1 MAQDSSSTGGSSSA
15 PPDVAAI
22 LTQLREEV
30 RRRRQVLSE
39 SETYAAHA
47 ALERQLQRCVEQLE
61 LTRVVSAHWPL
72 GGRSFFERIMALVN
86 RLVRRYLRWYI
97 NPIVDQQNEFNDVAA
112 RTLRLL
118 IESHTDLREQLAVL
132 EQNVAG
138 NFPQQQ
144 DDSNHKDGHGDN
156 NMPGGQATGY
166 CSTNQKQDGK
176 NTRLFSA
183 ESIPEASSWQ
193 TAELQA
199 LIEEQGRHEPP
210 TNFPD
215 IALRAQ
221 PRKLALHQHVNA
233 HWQLEGDSLLQ
244 KTFASV
250 HKIVRFYLRW
260 LINPIV
266 EQQNSSNAAFVEAV
280 GPMLA
285 SDAELRA
292 ALAGMRARRVRDTS
306 DE

>member
-1 MAQDSSSTGGSSSA
+1 MTQDSSSTGGSASA

-30 RRRRQVLSE
+30 RQRRQVLSE

-72 GGRSFFERIMALVN
+72 GGRSLFERIMALVN

-118 IESHTDLREQLAVL
+118 IESHADLREQLAVL
-132 EQNVAG
+132 EQNDVDRSPTHAE
-138 NFPQQQ
+138 NNDQ
-144 DDSNHKDGHGDN
+144 HDGHA
-156 NMPGGQATGY
+156 GGGGAHDGQFAGLCRTDHNKG
-166 CSTNQKQDGK
+166 GK

-183 ESIPEASSWQ
+183 ETTADAPSWQ
-193 TAELQA
+193 TTDLQA
-199 LIEEQGRHEPP
+199 LIEERGQHEPP
-210 TNFPD
+210 ASFPD

-233 HWQLEGDSLLQ
+233 HWHLEGDTLLQ
-244 KTFASV
+244 KTFATV
-250 HKIVRFYLRW
+250 HKTVRFYLRW

-292 ALAGMRARRVRDTS
+292 ALAGMRARRVRG
-306 DE
+306 